1 MMQIGVV
8 ESHKHFIRYENG
20 FALHDRNAMLETI
33 FGEHWEQKGPR
44 GMPSF
49 SLYFETSDL
58 KDQFMKVEPLV
69 ELIHPIERQ
78 AWGQKVFRFYDPDG
92 HIVEVGEP
100 Q

>member
-1 MMQIGVV
+1 
-8 ESHKHFIRYENG
+8 
-20 FALHDRNAMLETI
+20 
-33 FGEHWEQKGPR
+33 
-44 GMPSF
+44 
-49 SLYFETSDL
+49 
-58 KDQFMKVEPLV
+58 MKVEPLV